1 MMINS
6 AVYAEVF
13 EILKYMDK
21 TDVMKIPVEILTKI
35 KDYKDDNYIS
45 KIDKNDVFN
54 RANVMP
60 ETIKYIAWLDFN
72 FWESKDEKE
81 RLKKKY
87 IEKKNKEEMIK
98 RQIYKVNGI
107 FDNKNNEIEDSNIQ
121 MLTTH
126 KETFWVKIKKLIKEI
141 FK

>member
-35 KDYKDDNYIS
+35 KDYKDDNYIL

-60 ETIKYIAWLDFN
+60 ETIKYIAWLDVN

-121 MLTTH
+121 MITTH
-126 KETFWVKIKKLIKEI
+126 KETFFVKIKKLIKEI

>member
-13 EILKYMDK
+13 EILKCMDK

-35 KDYKDDNYIS
+35 KDYKDDNYIL

-60 ETIKYIAWLDFN
+60 ETIKYIAWLDVN

-121 MLTTH
+121 MITTH
-126 KETFWVKIKKLIKEI
+126 KETFFIKIKKLIKEI

>member
-60 ETIKYIAWLDFN
+60 ETIKYIAWLDVN

>member
-35 KDYKDDNYIS
+35 KDYKDDNYIL

-60 ETIKYIAWLDFN
+60 ETIKYIAWLDVN

>member
-1 MMINS
+1 
-6 AVYAEVF
+6 
-13 EILKYMDK
+13 
-21 TDVMKIPVEILTKI
+21 
-35 KDYKDDNYIS
+35 
-45 KIDKNDVFN
+45 
-54 RANVMP
+54 MP
-60 ETIKYIAWLDFN
+60 ETIKYIAWLDVN

-121 MLTTH
+121 MITTH
-126 KETFWVKIKKLIKEI
+126 KETFFVKIKKLIKEI

>member
-35 KDYKDDNYIS
+35 KDYKDDNYIL

-60 ETIKYIAWLDFN
+60 ETIKYIAWLDVN

-121 MLTTH
+121 MITTH
-126 KETFWVKIKKLIKEI
+126 KETFLVKIKKLIKEI

>member
-13 EILKYMDK
+13 EILKNMDK

-35 KDYKDDNYIS
+35 KDYKDDNYIL

-60 ETIKYIAWLDFN
+60 ETIKYITWLDVN

-121 MLTTH
+121 MIKTH
-126 KETFWVKIKKLIKEI
+126 KETFFVKIKKLIKEI

>member
-35 KDYKDDNYIS
+35 KDYKDDNYIL

-60 ETIKYIAWLDFN
+60 ETIKYIAWLDVN

-121 MLTTH
+121 MITTH
-126 KETFWVKIKKLIKEI
+126 KDTFFVKIKKLIKEI